1 MSPPAHKPLPSE
13 DLTPEEQLAANN
25 AQIAANNTRI
35 RELEAE
41 QAALELAAIN
51 GRIALMESQI
61 EHDKAAI
68 DALAAA
74 M

>member
-1 MSPPAHKPLPSE
+1 MSPPAYKPLPSE
-13 DLTPEEQLAANN
+13 DLTAEEQLAANN
-25 AQIAANNTRI
+25 AQIAVNNARI

>member
-41 QAALELAAIN
+41 RAASELAAIN
-51 GRIALMESQI
+51 GRIALAQAYI
-61 EHDKAAI
+61 EHDKAA
-68 DALAAA
+68 AAVLAAVQ
-74 M
+74 